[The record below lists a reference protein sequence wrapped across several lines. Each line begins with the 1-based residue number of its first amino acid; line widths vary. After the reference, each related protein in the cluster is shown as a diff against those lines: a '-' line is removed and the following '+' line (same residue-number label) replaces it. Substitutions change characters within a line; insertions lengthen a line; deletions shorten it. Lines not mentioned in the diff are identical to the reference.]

1 MIPARMGTLERSRG
15 RIEHAIAEL
24 GYATWYDPVGTLVAS
39 NPPADAALASH
50 VMLDALSR
58 LWQDR

>member
-24 GYATWYDPVGTLVAS
+24 GYATWYDPAGTFVAS
-39 NPPADAALASH
+39 NLRRTPRWPAT
-50 VMLDALSR
+50 
-58 LWQDR
+58 